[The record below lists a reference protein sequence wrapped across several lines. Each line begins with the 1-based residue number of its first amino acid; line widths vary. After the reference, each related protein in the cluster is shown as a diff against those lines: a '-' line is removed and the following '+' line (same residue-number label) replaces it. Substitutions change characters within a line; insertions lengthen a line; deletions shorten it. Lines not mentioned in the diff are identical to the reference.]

1 MAQPE
6 QVTLIE
12 NGIVVTMDP
21 ARTIIDGGSV
31 VIEGA
36 RIAAVGPSAE
46 LRGRYPSAQRID
58 ATGMLVLPGLV
69 NAHTHIGLHLVRGLG
84 DDIDLLEAHTKIY
97 RPLGWDPQVSF
108 ATEYAYQGSRLACL
122 ELIKSGTTCIIDQNP
137 AADGV
142 ARAVEESG
150 IRGVVS
156 PAFMDTWLGGKDR
169 PQLADRAQLGRTGE
183 RFVEQWHHR
192 GDGRLQAWLGPVHEM
207 FCSAELFKDM
217 IRLAEKL
224 DVGLTVHLAETRTE
238 VEAAKA
244 HYGKRSIEF
253 AYDLGLLGPRT
264 VVGHACWLS
273 EHDIVLLAKSGAHVA
288 HTPVCEMKLSSGVEP
303 APRLLE
309 AGVNVAL
316 GTDAA
321 GQCNGANDMIREMKF
336 GALLH
341 KVVYPL
347 DPQVVPAE
355 VALEMATING
365 ARAAGLQNEI
375 GSLEVGKRA
384 DVILV
389 NLRQPHLTPILRK
402 PKLNVVSLL
411 VYSAAGGDVDTTIV
425 DGRVLMRNRRVQSL
439 DEGQVLS
446 DTQAA
451 AEEMIEATG
460 IADLSYPWRWSCGAS
475 VAAGM
480 PGGHAPAH

>member
-1 MAQPE
+1 MTQPGRAL
-6 QVTLIE
+6 LIE
-12 NGIVVTMDP
+12 NGIVVTMDA

-31 VIEGA
+31 AIEGTT
-36 RIAAVGPSAE
+36 IAAVGATAE
-46 LRGRYPSAQRID
+46 LRGRYAGAETID

-97 RPLGWDPQVSF
+97 APMGWHPQASY

-122 ELIKSGTTCIIDQNP
+122 ELITSGTTCIIDQDP

-150 IRGVVS
+150 IRGIVS
-156 PAFMDTWLGGKDR
+156 PTLMDTWLGGKDR
-169 PQLADRAQLGRTGE
+169 PALANRQQVVRSGE
-183 RFVEQWHHR
+183 QFVEQWHRR

-207 FCSAELFKDM
+207 FCTAELFTDV

-224 DVGLTVHLAETRTE
+224 DVGITVHLAETRTE

-273 EHDIVLLAKSGAHVA
+273 ERDITLLARSGAHVA
-288 HTPVCEMKLSSGVEP
+288 HTPVCEMKLSSGIEP

-355 VALEMATING
+355 VVLEMATINRRPCRR
-365 ARAAGLQNEI
+365 AREGDRLARGGQAGGRDPRRPGLFVVVVVCHFTAESQRVEHGHAAGEHACRACGMQRLRMTLRYI
-375 GSLEVGKRA
+375 GPR
-384 DVILV
+384 
-389 NLRQPHLTPILRK
+389 
-402 PKLNVVSLL
+402 
-411 VYSAAGGDVDTTIV
+411 SAGLI
-425 DGRVLMRNRRVQSL
+425 
-439 DEGQVLS
+439 
-446 DTQAA
+446 
-451 AEEMIEATG
+451 
-460 IADLSYPWRWSCGAS
+460 
-475 VAAGM
+475 
-480 PGGHAPAH
+480 